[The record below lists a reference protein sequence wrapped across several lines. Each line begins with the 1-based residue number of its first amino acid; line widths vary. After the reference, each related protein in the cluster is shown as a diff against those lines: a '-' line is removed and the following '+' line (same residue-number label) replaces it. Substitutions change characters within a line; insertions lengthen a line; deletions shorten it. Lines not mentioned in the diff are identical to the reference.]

1 MSNLV
6 RRVRKLET
14 RLTDFT
20 GLVTHSQEW
29 FAFWE
34 ERIGQ
39 IAAGEGPCFAGRIPL
54 AVIDFIIE
62 AAENELQAQ
71 ASAGTN

>member
-20 GLVTHSQEW
+20 GIVTHSREW

-39 IAAGEGPCFAGRIPL
+39 IAAGEGPSFAGRIL
-54 AVIDFIIE
+54 LEVIDSIIA
-62 AAENELQAQ
+62 AAEDERQAQ